1 MQISDGLNN
10 FFVPHLFQF
19 ETQLKEQ
26 LSELELSRQTKE
38 IAVKERMETEQKHD
52 VLRAYFNQREAELQ
66 KMLGL
71 QSARLGDAEQGS
83 ESTCKQLTLL
93 ADEVES
99 YKAQCKSLKLEMEE
113 QVNKKLALA
122 CIFST

>member
-1 MQISDGLNN
+1 MRLI
-10 FFVPHLFQF
+10 FVDRMYSIFYCSFLQF

-26 LSELELSRQTKE
+26 LSELELSRQAKE
-38 IAVKERMETEQKHD
+38 LAVKERMETEQKHD

-113 QVNKKLALA
+113 QVNKNVYLNF
-122 CIFST
+122 I